1 MTLNVPRTLLSA
13 ALGLSLGI
21 AMPAFSAPSHPQF
34 QADAEQYKA
43 PALKLLERLVNID
56 SGSGSEPGLT
66 QVREIAVDE
75 LKQLGFSIE

>member
-21 AMPAFSAPSHPQF
+21 AMPAFSAQPHPQI

-43 PALKLLERLVNID
+43 PALKLL
-56 SGSGSEPGLT
+56 
-66 QVREIAVDE
+66 
-75 LKQLGFSIE
+75 